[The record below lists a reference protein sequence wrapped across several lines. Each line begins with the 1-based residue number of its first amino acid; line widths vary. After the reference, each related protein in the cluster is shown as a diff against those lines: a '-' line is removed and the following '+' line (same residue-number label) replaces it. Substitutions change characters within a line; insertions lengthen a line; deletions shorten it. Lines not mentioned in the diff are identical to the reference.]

1 MKISRR
7 IYSENEIN
15 EMILLYKSG
24 MSLFKI
30 RENLKMDKSNIKKIL
45 IQNNVW
51 IEDRDNNKK
60 IGDYNID
67 EINEIVSL
75 YHSGMSLTS
84 IGNKLNIVRC
94 IVKKIL
100 IQNNVWI
107 ENRDGIKRIFDEIEI
122 VKIKEMYLNENF
134 STEKIGCYF
143 NVSKIPIIRI
153 LKELGILRKGY
164 SHGIKIELS
173 QDQKNKI
180 KILYLNEHKNSD
192 EIGKIV
198 GCSGNFI
205 SAYLSMNNLI
215 RNRNEGASI
224 GFFKRTGINYNE
236 YLKSLPEREKY
247 RRQVISLTNKQPIN
261 LLKNYEKRGVSG
273 LDGVYHLDH
282 KYSIFEGFEN
292 NIKPEIVASLKNLVF
307 IPWRDNVVKRTN
319 CSITKEELINT

>member
-7 IYSENEIN
+7 TYSENEIN

-51 IEDRDNNKK
+51 IEGRDNNKK
-60 IGDYNID
+60 IGEYSKD
-67 EINEIVSL
+67 EINKIVSL
-75 YHSGMSLTS
+75 YQSGVSLTS
-84 IGNKLNIVRC
+84 ISDKLNIVRRV
-94 IVKKIL
+94 VKKIL

-107 ENRDGIKRIFDEIEI
+107 ENRDNVKIQFSNDDKKNIFDLYINKNLSTCEIANI
-122 VKIKEMYLNENF
+122 YGI
-134 STEKIGCYF
+134 
-143 NVSKIPIIRI
+143 SKIPIIRI
-153 LKELGILRKGY
+153 LKELDILRKGY
-164 SHGIKIELS
+164 SNGIKIILT
-173 QDQKNKI
+173 QKQKENI
-180 KILYLNEHKNSD
+180 KDLYLNDNKNAE
-192 EIGKIV
+192 EIGKII

-205 SAYLSMNNLI
+205 SGYLSINNLM
-215 RNRNEGASI
+215 RSRSEGASV

-247 RRQVISLTNKQPIN
+247 RREVISLTNKQPIN